1 MNDATERLC
10 QSARNEAT
18 CFALRDLCN
27 DQQKEIESLRQRVAA
42 QDELLQEMGEA
53 LEKIDAEYMTLPQ
66 YACESIAKYR
76 EMRK

>member
-1 MNDATERLC
+1 MSDWCEKCARPLPDAEV
-10 QSARNEAT
+10 
-18 CFALRDLCN
+18 
-27 DQQKEIESLRQRVAA
+27 IESLRQRVAA
-42 QDELLQEMGEA
+42 QDELLREMGEA